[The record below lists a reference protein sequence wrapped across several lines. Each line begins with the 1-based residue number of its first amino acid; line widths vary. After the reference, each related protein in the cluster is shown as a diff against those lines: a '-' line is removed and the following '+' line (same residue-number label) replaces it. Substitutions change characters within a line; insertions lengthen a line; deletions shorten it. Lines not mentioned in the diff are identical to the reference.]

1 MLDIRHGIF
10 TFGNAM
16 LKQISSLVALSTV
29 AFSVQA
35 FEKTQMDLQKDFWGT
50 WSVYNTKTQCTE
62 TYKFSQ
68 PAKVVYRAKQKKM
81 SGEFSF
87 IRTQDAKQVDI
98 FAMNISSDN
107 KKLGC
112 SGESADY
119 SKVQIRLG
127 LKWIS
132 AKTAELCT
140 DIEAKQ
146 CLGLYLIKQQ

>member
-1 MLDIRHGIF
+1 
-10 TFGNAM
+10 
-16 LKQISSLVALSTV
+16 
-29 AFSVQA
+29 
-35 FEKTQMDLQKDFWGT
+35 
-50 WSVYNTKTQCTE
+50 
-62 TYKFSQ
+62 
-68 PAKVVYRAKQKKM
+68 M
-81 SGEFSF
+81 SGEFSV

-98 FAMNISSDN
+98 FAKKISSDN

-112 SGESADY
+112 SGESTDY